1 MLVFTSGKSTAE
13 VLGKDLHY
21 NSNDSYGD
29 IERYEGQSSNE
40 IKVVNLMRFCK
51 QIVLQRD
58 EANVEKR

>member
-1 MLVFTSGKSTAE
+1 MLVFTSGKSTSE
-13 VLGKDLHY
+13 VLGKDLHH

-58 EANVEKR
+58 EAYVEKR